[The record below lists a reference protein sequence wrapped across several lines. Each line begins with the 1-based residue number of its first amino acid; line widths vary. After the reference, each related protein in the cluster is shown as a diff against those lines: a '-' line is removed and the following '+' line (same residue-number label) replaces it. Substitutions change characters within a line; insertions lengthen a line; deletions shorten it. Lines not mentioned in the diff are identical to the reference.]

1 MLERLIRREKPENI
15 AYCTVIQVDA
25 FNKRVLVR
33 GRNDMEFWAEYLPGD
48 FPELDAGHTV
58 AVGTTG
64 LSSFLVR
71 RVSSVLPSR
80 TVILEV

>member
-1 MLERLIRREKPENI
+1 MLDRLTRREKPENI
-15 AYCTVIQVDA
+15 AYCTVLQVDA

-33 GRNDMEFWAEYLPGD
+33 GRNAMQYWVEYLPDD
-48 FPELDAGHTV
+48 FPDLDANHTV

-71 RVSSVLPSR
+71 RVSSVLPSM